1 MILNTLFTLSALLF
15 IVAMLV
21 QIMAIRAFFNRLD
34 KAHHKLYLEMDRPR
48 WKIQLA
54 DDAFRDGLRYIRS
67 KKFEE
72 LNDAELLSIYKKVK
86 LSDYAAITLGLI
98 AMTIVIYQ
106 AITLS

>member
-1 MILNTLFTLSALLF
+1 MLNLFFTLSALLF

-21 QIMAIRAFFNRLD
+21 QIMAIQAFFNRLN
-34 KAHHKLYLEMDRPR
+34 KAHNKLYLEMDRPR

-72 LNDAELLSIYKKVK
+72 LNDPELLSIYKKIK
-86 LSDYAAITLGLI
+86 LSDYSAITLGVI
-98 AMTIVIYQ
+98 ALVIVIYQ

>member
-1 MILNTLFTLSALLF
+1 MLNLFFTLSALLF

-21 QIMAIRAFFNRLD
+21 QIMAIQAFFNRL
-34 KAHHKLYLEMDRPR
+34 KVGHNALYMEMDRPR

-54 DDAFRDGLRYIRS
+54 DDAFRDGLKYIRS

-72 LNDAELLSIYKKVK
+72 LNDPELLSIYKKIK
-86 LSDYAAITLGLI
+86 LTDYAALTLGVVALV
-98 AMTIVIYQ
+98 IVIYQ